1 MATSGQLKNDLY
13 LSVLI
18 KIILF
23 PFWLIWAWI
32 LGMIRL
38 VKNETHPHPEV
49 RAKFMIFF
57 AGMLAQAGLIYP
69 LIYHAGKT
77 VVWSYLG
84 ATVLVIGWGSYLV
97 NHRWRH
103 AFF

>member
-1 MATSGQLKNDLY
+1 MRL
-13 LSVLI
+13 LI
-18 KIILF
+18 KTILF

-32 LGMIRL
+32 IGMIRL

-57 AGMLAQAGLIYP
+57 AVMLAQAAVVVP
-69 LIYHAGKT
+69 LLNHAGKT
-77 VVWSYLG
+77 AVWSYLG
-84 ATVLVIGWGSYLV
+84 ATALVIGWGSYLV
-97 NHRWRH
+97 NHHWRN

>member
-1 MATSGQLKNDLY
+1 MRL
-13 LSVLI
+13 LI
-18 KIILF
+18 KTIVF

-32 LGMIRL
+32 LGMIKL
-38 VKNETHPHPEV
+38 LKNDLHPHPEM
-49 RAKFMIFF
+49 RAKFMVFF
-57 AGMLAQAGLIYP
+57 AAAFAQAAVVLP
-69 LIYHAGKT
+69 LINHAGKT

-97 NHRWRH
+97 NHHWRN